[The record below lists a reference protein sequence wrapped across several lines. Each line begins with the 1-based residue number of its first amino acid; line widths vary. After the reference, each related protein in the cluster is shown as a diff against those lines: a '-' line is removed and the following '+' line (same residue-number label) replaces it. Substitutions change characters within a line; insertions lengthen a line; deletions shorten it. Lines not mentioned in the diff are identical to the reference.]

1 MNKRSSLNVKISKVA
16 MPQYEYILSK
26 WVSPRCKIISGKYV
40 SGINCHLTKSITD
53 EWTMQQCKYLQIK
66 H

>member
-26 WVSPRCKIISGKYV
+26 WVSPQCKIISRKYL
-40 SGINCHLTKSITD
+40 SRINFHLIKFVTD
-53 EWTMQQCKYLQIK
+53 E
-66 H
+66 